1 MDDLRK
7 GSGEIAAVNLR
18 VEKYLNRQRVEE
30 RVGLRGRLQTNGDD
44 ESSDD
49 VEE

>member
-7 GSGEIAAVNLR
+7 GGGEIAAVNLR

-30 RVGLRGRLQTNGDD
+30 RVGYWGRLQTNGD
-44 ESSDD
+44 ENSDD